1 MMINLNG
8 LVLMVNLK
16 INTKKNKIFNL
27 KRINIY
33 KLFFEFKS

>member
-27 KRINIY
+27 RRININIS
-33 KLFFEFKS
+33 KLFFE